1 MTMGPF
7 GGAVG
12 GSHSCPPPPPLPL
25 LYPPFMVH
33 GGEAALP
40 LCAPNAVGCGSQR
53 AVEGLQTPLR
63 PPPVGFTQRLCPQR
77 CGGAPGR
84 CSRLDPCPAPRT
96 ASSTSQWIC
105 APPWT
110 ANTKRSPRWVSPAPS
125 GTGLSFGGG
134 MGASDAGGLSCLLM
148 PGTPCPS
155 LWRAGYAPHRRLC
168 SALGLDG
175 MGMAGL
181 SPGAAHVG
189 GWR

>member
-1 MTMGPF
+1 MDGKYKEI
-7 GGAVG
+7 AEVG
-12 GSHSCPPPPPLPL
+12 
-25 LYPPFMVH
+25 
-33 GGEAALP
+33 
-40 LCAPNAVGCGSQR
+40 Q
-53 AVEGLQTPLR
+53 
-63 PPPVGFTQRLCPQR
+63 
-77 CGGAPGR
+77 
-84 CSRLDPCPAPRT
+84 PCTER
-96 ASSTSQWIC
+96 
-105 APPWT
+105 
-110 ANTKRSPRWVSPAPS
+110 
-125 GTGLSFGGG
+125 G